1 MPALPLPDAPETA
14 ARPHEVV
21 ALVLP
26 DVVLLD
32 LAAPCHLFGHIGHPH
47 YRLRVAMAPATPSSP
62 DAPIPDGPGDHATT
76 IGPLGLTLASA
87 HGLEALDDADT
98 IVVPGYGRAARV
110 PPPAAVL
117 DALRRAAARGARVM
131 SVCTGAFALAHA
143 GLLDGRRA
151 TTHWHDSERLAT
163 QFPKVTV
170 DPDVLYVDAGAVLT
184 SAGVA
189 AGLDLCLHVVRRDL
203 GAEVAATMARRT
215 VVAPHRDGGQAQF
228 IHQPVP
234 DPVPGGVDLER
245 TRAWAQR
252 HLDRPLDVA
261 TLARHAQVSERT
273 FARRFRAET
282 GTTPARWI
290 AQRRV
295 ALARELLERDDRPI
309 EAIALAC
316 GFGDAAVL
324 RAHFARIV
332 GTTPT
337 AYRRTFRGRGPLPVA
352 ATGGR

>member
-1 MPALPLPDAPETA
+1 M
-14 ARPHEVV
+14 V

-32 LAAPCHLFGHIGHPH
+32 LAAPCHLFGHVGRPH
-47 YRLRVAMAPATPSSP
+47 YELRVAAATASADGSGATDRDGSPAVPVAGVGIT
-62 DAPIPDGPGDHATT
+62 
-76 IGPLGLTLASA
+76 LGTA
-87 HGLEALDDADT
+87 HGLEALEDADT
-98 IVVPGYGRAARV
+98 IVVPGYGRAATV
-110 PPPAAVL
+110 APPAPVL

-151 TTHWHDSERLAT
+151 TTHWHDATRLAT
-163 QFPKVTV
+163 QFPRVSV
-170 DPDVLYVDAGAVLT
+170 DPDVLYVDEGAVLT

-189 AGLDLCLHVVRRDL
+189 SGLDLCLHVVRRDL

-228 IHQPVP
+228 IPRPVAAP
-234 DPVPGGVDLER
+234 SRGGIDLER
-245 TRAWAQR
+245 TRGWAQR
-252 HLDRPLDVA
+252 HLDQPLDVA

-273 FARRFRAET
+273 FARRFRDET

-290 AQRRV
+290 AQQRIG
-295 ALARELLERDDRPI
+295 LARELLEHDDRPI
-309 EAIALAC
+309 EAVATAC

-337 AYRRTFRGRGPLPVA
+337 AYRRSFRGGSA
-352 ATGGR
+352 AYG